1 MTSPFTQHYVGPLLR
16 DPNILGGV
24 DRIDAGATDL
34 AVHSETARKQ
44 KLRTLLV
51 TLDQP
56 TTATE
61 DALQDVAEYMVQLEN
76 KSPAAGLPANAVELD
91 AEQLALQ
98 RAVGNKLAV
107 VVYARSLDTLMAQ
120 CVQLEEEADWWED
133 VERSRLNVAWYLL
146 QTLPTRLFG
155 FSQLV
160 LQKARNDARLHATPF
175 TWDVFRQTL
184 RPSLQPTILLSSLFP
199 HYSSLATSPFVI
211 PRPTPT
217 SALQSSFNALTRW
230 LHSLCKF
237 VDTPITLARHECHS
251 KKAQLRLLRDERA
264 RCLGLVSSKR
274 PQLTAGLSRFADQTA
289 ESQFHDFARSLHSSI
304 AANTEAK
311 EHEQLTKPSR
321 LVLLWPKLFLLPP
334 LALYSTRLLYESRES
349 LFDMALEAHDTIKA
363 FVRGWLLDPMKDILD
378 TVRARG
384 DEGVIVRKEGVTADL
399 ESLERM
405 TMTLAKEQLNY
416 SPEELASLSTQVKLG
431 DITPVLKLYE
441 NDIRSPLK
449 SLQVDIDQAL
459 FGIDKLLK
467 SQELTFAFVGVAP
480 AFGIVY
486 LLGGYLGNL
495 WSARS
500 RGRYGGK
507 YKRVNTWFIMRRIE
521 RLLTMDSA
529 SHADAISPLTA
540 GLLLVSIA
548 QLRAYGETHLPKRS
562 KLREGFLEDV
572 EDLTNPEL
580 TGEQKRMVV
589 ERMWRSWGHVLEWGR
604 N

>member
-1 MTSPFTQHYVGPLLR
+1 M
-16 DPNILGGV
+16 I
-24 DRIDAGATDL
+24 
-34 AVHSETARKQ
+34 
-44 KLRTLLV
+44 
-51 TLDQP
+51 
-56 TTATE
+56 
-61 DALQDVAEYMVQLEN
+61 QLEN

-146 QTLPTRLFG
+146 QTLPTRILS

-160 LQKARNDARLHATPF
+160 LQRARNDARRHATPF
-175 TWDVFRQTL
+175 TWDVLRKTL
-184 RPSLQPTILLSSLFP
+184 QPSLQPTILLSSLFP
-199 HYSSLATSPFVI
+199 HYSSLATSSFITPT
-211 PRPTPT
+211 PTPT
-217 SALQSSFNALTRW
+217 SALKSCLNALARW
-230 LHSLCKF
+230 LHSLWKF
-237 VDTPITLARHECHS
+237 IDTPITLARHECHS
-251 KKAQLRLLRDERA
+251 KKKELRLLRDERA
-264 RCLGLVSSKR
+264 RSLGVVSTKR
-274 PQLTAGLSRFADQTA
+274 PQLASGLARFADQTA
-289 ESQFHDFARSLHSSI
+289 ESQFHDFARSLHSLI
-304 AANTEAK
+304 ATSTEPKGSATLILGNLLLVHLPSYQHHFSSVL
-311 EHEQLTKPSR
+311 EQGQLTKPSR
-321 LVLLWPKLFLLPP
+321 LVLLWPKLLLLPP

-363 FVRGWLLDPMKDILD
+363 FVRGWLLDPLKDILD

-384 DEGVIVRKEGVTADL
+384 DEGVIVRKDGVIADL

-405 TMTLAKEQLNY
+405 TITLAKEQLNY
-416 SPEELASLSTQVKLG
+416 SPEELASLSMQVKLG

-449 SLQVDIDQAL
+449 SVVTGTLLRTLFIQVQKAKVDIDQAL

-500 RGRYGGK
+500 RGRYGDK
-507 YKRVNTWFIMRRIE
+507 YMRVNTWFIMRRIE
-521 RLLTMDSA
+521 RLLTMDSP

-548 QLRAYGETHLPKRS
+548 QLRAYGEKYLPKRS

-580 TGEQKRMVV
+580 TREQKRMVV

-604 N
+604 D